1 MAHIAFLAGD
11 VQFFCDKTLENG
23 GSKLGELVEKKIE
36 GVGILSIRLKNGW
49 TFVCAWQ
56 SRHTYGVE
64 VPCAPGQPEALADR
78 QGVTVRWGLEGL
90 KANL

>member
-11 VQFFCDKTLENG
+11 VQFFCDKILENG

-49 TFVCAWQ
+49 FFVYIFFE
-56 SRHTYGVE
+56 ST
-64 VPCAPGQPEALADR
+64 
-78 QGVTVRWGLEGL
+78 L
-90 KANL
+90 KL